1 MRRHPKP
8 DPIGPGQ
15 ESVWDY
21 PRPPRLERCDDH
33 VTVVHRG
40 VVVAETRRPWRI
52 LETAH
57 APAYYVPRE
66 DVRTDLLVESA
77 TRTTCEFKGR
87 AHYADL
93 VVGGARVPDAC
104 WWYPQPTRQ
113 YAPMAHAICFYPQ
126 RVDTCAVDG
135 EAVVPLASAFY
146 GDWPTSRIAGPW
158 KGAPGTEWW

>member
-1 MRRHPKP
+1 
-8 DPIGPGQ
+8 
-15 ESVWDY
+15 
-21 PRPPRLERCDDH
+21 
-33 VTVVHRG
+33 
-40 VVVAETRRPWRI
+40 
-52 LETAH
+52 
-57 APAYYVPRE
+57 
-66 DVRTDLLVESA
+66 VRTDLLVESA